1 MYAIRSYY
9 VDPGEVDCL
18 ILSHA
23 HIDHSGRIPKLV
35 KDGFKGDIYS
45 TSATRDLCAVMLLD
59 SVITSY
65 SIHYTK
71 LYDAFTLF
79 YLISYFILIKKKKRT
94 YIAVILSAG
103 IALLL
108 LFVITIVFAQL
119 LGVQA

>member
-1 MYAIRSYY
+1 MTAKVIGAIWPLIIFPSVLYLTIQGQL
-9 VDPGEVDCL
+9 DLGGGEKDVV
-18 ILSHA
+18 IA
-23 HIDHSGRIPKLV
+23 IP
-35 KDGFKGDIYS
+35 
-45 TSATRDLCAVMLLD
+45 ML
-59 SVITSY
+59 
-65 SIHYTK
+65 
-71 LYDAFTLF
+71 AFTLF